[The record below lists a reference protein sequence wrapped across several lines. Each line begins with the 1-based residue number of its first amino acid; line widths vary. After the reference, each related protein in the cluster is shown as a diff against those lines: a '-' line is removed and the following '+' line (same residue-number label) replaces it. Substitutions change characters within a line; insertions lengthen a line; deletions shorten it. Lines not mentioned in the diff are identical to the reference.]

1 MRRQLTLLI
10 GILAVTVASV
20 VGTVLWKNEPLL
32 GLDLQGGVSV
42 RLIATQPADDIML
55 DQTVEIIRNRV
66 DGLGVAEPEISR
78 IEGGVMVSL
87 PGVKDQDRALQLV
100 GTTAEMRFRPVC
112 NVFSSVGNQDTES
125 KGNNYEAVPLAS
137 CARAIN
143 GEIQPVIGIDG
154 LTPKEADQANNFVI
168 LNSQDDLGA
177 SYLLGPSVLTGD
189 ALSDAGADFY
199 DYQWQIS
206 LVLKDG
212 QNGIEAFNSVSAQC
226 YVGSESC
233 PKLPGFTNGRLAIV
247 LDGEIITAPQIRAPE
262 FERDS
267 IVISGAYE
275 KEEAENVALA
285 LRYGSLPVELEA
297 ENTQLVSA
305 TIGEDSLDAGIKA
318 GIIGMLLVALFM
330 LFYYRLL
337 GLVALSSLLV
347 SGALLWA
354 IVAHLGTQE
363 GLALTLAGIT
373 GIIVAIGVSV
383 DSNIVYFE
391 HLKEDVLDGRTARS
405 SVDRAFPIAF
415 STIVKADMA
424 SLIGAILLW
433 WLTVGAVKGFAFYLG
448 LATLLDLVATY
459 FFMGPIVKVLAK
471 TDWFANHPKRFGLPA
486 IGAISESRSKV
497 SSTLVETT

>member
-10 GILAVTVASV
+10 GILTITVASIT
-20 VGTVLWKNEPLL
+20 GTVLWENEPLL

-42 RLIATQPADDIML
+42 RLIATQPADEVML

-78 IEGGVMVSL
+78 IAGGVMVSL

-112 NVFSSVGNQDTES
+112 NVFSSTGNQNTEN
-125 KGNNYEAVPLAS
+125 KGKNYEAAPLAS
-137 CARAIN
+137 CSGAIS
-143 GEIQPVIGIDG
+143 GEVEPVTSISG
-154 LTPKEADQANNFVI
+154 LTPKESDQANNFVV
-168 LNSQDDLGA
+168 LSSQDDPGA
-177 SYLLGPSVLTGD
+177 RYLLGPSVLTGD
-189 ALSDAGADFY
+189 ALSDAGADFF

-206 LVLKDG
+206 LALKAG
-212 QNGIEAFNSVSAQC
+212 QNGIQAFNSVSTQC
-226 YVGSESC
+226 YFGSESC
-233 PKLPGFTNGRLAIV
+233 PQLPGFTNGRLAIV
-247 LDGEIITAPQIRAPE
+247 LDGKIITAPQIRAPE
-262 FERDS
+262 FQRDA
-267 IVISGAYE
+267 IVISGDYE

-297 ENTQLVSA
+297 ENTQIVSA

-318 GIIGMLLVALFM
+318 GIIGLALVALFM

-391 HLKEDVLDGRTARS
+391 HLKDDVLDGRTARS

-486 IGAISESRSKV
+486 IGAVNESRSKV
-497 SSTLVETT
+497 SSTLVETI

>member
-10 GILAVTVASV
+10 GIISLTIVSIA
-20 VGTVLWKNEPLL
+20 GTVLWKNEPLL

-42 RLIATQPADDIML
+42 RLIATQPADEIML

-112 NVFSSVGNQDTES
+112 NVFPTVTNGDIENE
-125 KGNNYEAVPLAS
+125 GNNYSSTPLAS
-137 CARAIN
+137 CTGAIT
-143 GEIQPVIGIDG
+143 GEINPVVGADGI
-154 LTPKEADQANNFVI
+154 TPKDSDLAENFVI
-168 LNSQDDLGA
+168 LSSQDDPGY

-189 ALSDAGADFY
+189 GLSDAGADFY

-206 LVLKDG
+206 LVLKEG
-212 QNGIEAFNSVSAQC
+212 QNGIQAFNSISAQC
-226 YVGSESC
+226 YVGSDSC
-233 PKLPGFTNGRLAIV
+233 PTLPGFSNGRLAIV

-262 FERDS
+262 FQRDA
-267 IVISGAYE
+267 IVITGAYE

-305 TIGEDSLDAGIKA
+305 TIGEDSLDAGVKA
-318 GIIGMLLVALFM
+318 GIIGLVLVALFM
-330 LFYYRLL
+330 LSYYRLL
-337 GLVALSSLLV
+337 GLVALSSLLI

-354 IVAHLGTQE
+354 IIAHLGTQE

-373 GIIVAIGVSV
+373 GIIVSIGVSV

-405 SVDRAFPIAF
+405 SVDRAFPVAF
-415 STIVKADMA
+415 STIVKADVA
-424 SLIGAILLW
+424 SLIGAVLLW

-459 FFMGPIVKVLAK
+459 FFMGPIVKVLAR
-471 TDWFANHPKRFGLPA
+471 TNWFANHPKRFGLPA
-486 IGAISESRSKV
+486 SGAVGESRYRT
-497 SSTLVETT
+497 SSTQVETV